1 MAVDRPGGP
10 ADPRVAPFRDVPDA
24 ERLRS
29 QGLFVAEGRL
39 IVARILEDP
48 RHRVRAVLVNDASY
62 RELGAALGRLPGDV
76 PIFVAD
82 RSAILDLTGHDLHRG
97 CLALVERPL
106 AAFAG
111 AVLASAETVGA
122 LGGGAG

>member
-1 MAVDRPGGP
+1 MAVERIGGA

-62 RELGAALGRLPGDV
+62 RELATAFDRLPGTC
-76 PIFVAD
+76 
-82 RSAILDLTGHDLHRG
+82 RSSWRI
-97 CLALVERPL
+97 
-106 AAFAG
+106 AAPFSISPDTTCIA
-111 AVLASAETVGA
+111 AAWHSSNVRSRRLPPPSSRQ
-122 LGGGAG
+122 LKPS

>member
-1 MAVDRPGGP
+1 MAVERIAGA

-39 IVARILEDP
+39 IVARLLEDP
-48 RHRVRAVLVNDASY
+48 RYRLRAVLVNDASY
-62 RELGAALGRLPGDV
+62 RELVTAFARLPGDV
-76 PIFVAD
+76 PIFVAN
-82 RSAILDLTGHDLHRG
+82 RCAILDLTGHDLHRG

-106 AAFAG
+106 AASA
-111 AVLASAETVGA
+111 ATILA
-122 LGGGAG
+122 